1 MQKDAAS
8 DENDAKDDA
17 IDAIDIVMGRREDK
31 TLDLVREIGFD
42 QLLGLDR
49 IEERIFFIGP
59 VLQAERERGAHAT
72 EAAVLEFIAYW
83 ENQIEVARDYL
94 AHGRENRTHRWKKKS
109 ER

>member
-1 MQKDAAS
+1 MR
-8 DENDAKDDA
+8 NDDA
-17 IDAIDIVMGRREDK
+17 IDTMMGYREDE

-42 QLLGLDR
+42 QLLALDR
-49 IEERIFFIGP
+49 IEERIFFLGP
-59 VLQAERERGAHAT
+59 QLQDGRERGAHAS

-94 AHGRENRTHRWKKKS
+94 ANGRENRTHRWKKKS